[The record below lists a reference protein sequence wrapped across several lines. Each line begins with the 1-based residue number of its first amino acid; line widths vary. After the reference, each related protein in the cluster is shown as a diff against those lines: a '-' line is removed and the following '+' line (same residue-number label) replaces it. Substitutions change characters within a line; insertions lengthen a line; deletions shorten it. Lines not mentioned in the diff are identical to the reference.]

1 MPLAKLQASRAPG
14 DFPESRL
21 SDLPWT
27 AVRRRVALIKQ
38 TVRARSARISHR
50 GNAQKSRTF
59 KRVARDPHGVEQA
72 SIALRYWSVECD
84 SLASA
89 SGFVKRREPRDA
101 WVYGEPGAI
110 ERHSGPLGASADLRP
125 SAGAVGTGVERC
137 RRRHKDLMA
146 LVSSY
151 GLPAGQGLIGEP
163 LEPLEFESQRGN
175 DSHRATDQIKSTG

>member
-84 SLASA
+84 FLASA

-101 WVYGEPGAI
+101 WVYGTRRNRASFTVRLSLRELTALG
-110 ERHSGPLGASADLRP
+110 RGGGP
-125 SAGAVGTGVERC
+125 GVERC
-137 RRRHKDLMA
+137 RSSHKDLMHSFRVTVCRPGKAKSASLWIRSTSRAKEETTAIA
-146 LVSSY
+146 L
-151 GLPAGQGLIGEP
+151 
-163 LEPLEFESQRGN
+163 R
-175 DSHRATDQIKSTG
+175 TKIKSTG